1 LFDLFIFNNFDLF
14 FKLGTP
20 CTLSILF
27 NVQDAK
33 EIVKANIAKF
43 FKMDI
48 ENLYNKK
55 LGEAR
60 NPEVF
65 SKYLEDNLNNKL
77 LIFLIYWT
85 NIFNKIDKNDPE
97 YQKLFDYIFHRIET
111 DLREIGYG
119 DMSVNKKMKV
129 IVTKFYSI
137 LIDFKDFESQSLEL
151 KTNNIKKYFPNI
163 KEIDQFSSHLDV
175 YLAVDNH

>member
-1 LFDLFIFNNFDLF
+1 
-14 FKLGTP
+14 
-20 CTLSILF
+20 
-27 NVQDAK
+27 
-33 EIVKANIAKF
+33 
-43 FKMDI
+43 MDI

-55 LGEAR
+55 LSEAR

-85 NIFNKIDKNDPE
+85 NVFNKIDKNNPE
-97 YQKLFDYIFHRIET
+97 YQKLFDYIFQRIET

-137 LIDFKDFESQSLEL
+137 LVDFNDFASQPLEL
-151 KTNNIKKYFPNI
+151 KINIIKKYFPNI

>member
-1 LFDLFIFNNFDLF
+1 MFISNNFDLF

-33 EIVKANIAKF
+33 EIDKAKIANF

-60 NPEVF
+60 NPEIF

-85 NIFNKIDKNDPE
+85 NVFNKIKKDDPE

-151 KTNNIKKYFPNI
+151 KISNIKKYFPNI
-163 KEIDQFSSHLDV
+163 REIEQFSSHLDV